1 MQYRSQSNGYPGYC
15 PKLSLIRDKSV
26 EAQQSS
32 LKAAPSYQTSAS
44 HQIMA
49 PSVVVESHS
58 LQNRKPNCIF
68 TDKVGSVIEQKWI
81 EEYQAWL
88 TIRVDDR
95 LESEC
100 E

>member
-1 MQYRSQSNGYPGYC
+1 LSQATS
-15 PKLSLIRDKSV
+15 DV

-32 LKAAPSYQTSAS
+32 LKVAPSYQTLGS
-44 HQIMA
+44 HQIVA

-58 LQNRKPNCIF
+58 LQNRKANCIF

-81 EEYQAWL
+81 EEHQAWL
-88 TIRVDDR
+88 TIRVNGR